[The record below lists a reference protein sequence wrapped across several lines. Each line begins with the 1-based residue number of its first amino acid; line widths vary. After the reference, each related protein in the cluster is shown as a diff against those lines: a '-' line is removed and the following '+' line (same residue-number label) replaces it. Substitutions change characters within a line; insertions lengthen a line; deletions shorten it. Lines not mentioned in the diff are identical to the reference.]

1 MSVNARLG
9 LFLLVGVLLFPSR
22 LLAAPGD
29 LDTTFG
35 TGGIAVIDFGG
46 SETAVSAALDSQNRI
61 VLVGSKNGDILVARI
76 KKSGA
81 VDTSFGNDY
90 NGDGILDGYTLID
103 HGFSEYGSKVLID
116 SLDRIYIVGTTY
128 EFGYATSIVAR
139 LLADGTPDTTFAWW
153 WSLTGYNYQCIYTT
167 GISGALDASGN
178 LYTFGTVAVPGSVSG
193 GSYSAMDPDGNIW
206 HSSCAEIHPS
216 GFASADKGSAGVTIQ
231 SDGKPL
237 YAGSTGNDLYIA
249 RGQALSQN
257 LDLGY
262 GTNGNGMTIVSHL
275 AIGSAQP
282 QNVLQAWDSAIDT
295 NPASAHYDKPV
306 VVGNVDTNILV
317 MRFDTA
323 GAFDATFNAGAG
335 YRDID
340 FGGVEY
346 GRAIAYDNNG
356 RIVVAGESD
365 GGSIAVARVK
375 KNGNLDTGFGP
386 NGDGKLL
393 TNPALGVVS
402 VFDLVINSQG
412 KILVVAGAYN
422 RSDILLVRYLGGN

>member
-1 MSVNARLG
+1 MSATARLH
-9 LFLLVGVLLFPSR
+9 FFFVLAIALAPAR

-29 LDTTFG
+29 LDTSFG

-46 SETAVSAALDSQNRI
+46 SETASSAALDSQNRI
-61 VLVGSKNGDILVARI
+61 ILVGSKNGDILVARI

-90 NGDGILDGYTLID
+90 NGDGVLDGYVLID
-103 HGFSEYGSKVLID
+103 YGYNEYGSHVLVD
-116 SLDRIYIVGTTY
+116 SLDRIYLFGTSDPL
-128 EFGYATSIVAR
+128 GYPTSIVGR
-139 LLADGTPDTTFAWW
+139 LQADGTYDSTFAWW
-153 WSLTGYNYQCIYTT
+153 WSLTGFNYQCNHTT
-167 GISGALDASGN
+167 DNSAYFDASGN
-178 LYTFGTVAVPGSVSG
+178 IHTLGTVAVPGSVSG
-193 GSYSAMDPDGNIW
+193 GSFTTLDPDGNVAYAYC
-206 HSSCAEIHPS
+206 SEIHPS
-216 GFASADKGSAGVTIQ
+216 GYVSADKGSAGVTVQ

-237 YAGSTGNDLYIA
+237 FAGSTGNDLYIA
-249 RGQALSQN
+249 RGQVLSQN

-262 GTNGNGMTIVSHL
+262 GASGNGITMISHL

-295 NPASAHYDKPV
+295 DPASAHYDKPV

-317 MRFDTA
+317 MRFDTS
-323 GAFDATFNAGAG
+323 GGFDATFNNGNG

-356 RIVVAGESD
+356 RIVAAGESD
-365 GGSIAVARVK
+365 GGSIALARVK
-375 KNGNLDTGFGP
+375 KNGHLDFGFGP

-402 VFDLVINSQG
+402 VVDLVINPQG
-412 KILVVAGAYN
+412 KILVVGGAYS
-422 RSDILLVRYLGGN
+422 RTDILLVRYLGGN